1 MATDFS
7 KIPNQDFVGFS
18 YGKWHCI
25 RDGHVWRTSD
35 GSRYNTNLIPTLTD
49 KTIDAPGADGQYY
62 FNSFHKNRTFSI
74 NFAFDELSE
83 SGFRSLRQVFNGK
96 DIKELI
102 FDERPYVAYD
112 AKVTGTPT
120 IKALCFDD
128 ENGNR
133 VYKGEGTVQF
143 TCYNPYGHTPNWV
156 WVSSG
161 NTFTTETKDGRLASS
176 YSNTAYPT
184 KSQWLSASGLTES
197 TATNVGDVDAPFVVK
212 GASGT
217 VTVAGKSITI
227 KGGSGDWNSAVGVV
241 VNGTTPVEYTGNA
254 FVKIPAGG
262 SAQKTGGGTLDYE
275 YWYY

>member
-1 MATDFS
+1 MGTDFS
-7 KIPNQDFVGFS
+7 KTPNQDFIGFS

-25 RDGHVWRTSD
+25 RDGHVYRTGD

-49 KTIDAPGADGQYY
+49 KTVDAPGNDGQYY
-62 FNSFHKNRTFSI
+62 FNSFHKNRTFSVNI
-74 NFAFDELSE
+74 AFDELTE
-83 SGFRSLRQVFNGK
+83 SDFRNLRKLLNGK

-133 VYKGEGTVQF
+133 VYKGEGTIQF

-156 WVSSG
+156 WTSSFG
-161 NTFTTETKDGRLASS
+161 TMTADGRLASS
-176 YSNTAYPT
+176 YN
-184 KSQWLSASGLTES
+184 KSVYTSKDQWLPASGLTES
-197 TATNVGDVDAPFVVK
+197 TSTNVGDVDAPFVVK
-212 GASGT
+212 GASGK

-227 KGGSGDWNSAVGVV
+227 KEGTGDWNSAVGVV
-241 VNGTTPVEYTGNA
+241 VNGTVPVEYTGDA
-254 FVKIPAGG
+254 FVKIPAGAAA
-262 SAQKTGGGTLDYE
+262 SKTGSGTLDYE